1 MSSKW
6 TRQKEIMLPS
16 FFKFFFDSRKV
27 FFTELKRQKSLCQQK
42 LKESLLNPH
51 PEDKH
56 ISSRKRYRTVIKQ
69 SRVSSSNYL
78 DKTGKFFCLNIF
90 PEFRLRGFLILTNNS
105 EMPSGNIQNSV
116 TNFFGRIKNSF
127 SSTIETNLQSFSFTF
142 AMMSF
147 PFSIF

>member
-1 MSSKW
+1 
-6 TRQKEIMLPS
+6 MLPS

-27 FFTELKRQKSLCQQK
+27 FFTELKRQKSLCYQQKLLFPEQQK